1 MKNWKLILSIF
12 IPVVL
17 IIGFMFFLAQDSDIA
32 KAIKELNESTNT
44 EQVKNT
50 YDKYKNVLTI
60 INNKGEKEVDENFLK
75 FVREKLTSLNLS
87 EDEIDICKSWLPPA
101 PTSLNLIIVPDL
113 SRRIIDEINNPDQ
126 IKNDTILLNHIW
138 TAFENHTRLKMNT
151 KDRLIVDVTDEG
163 QASGQFRTLANNLI
177 FDLSEHNRGQINR
190 LYFTDEVRNRYTNS
204 IAKLYALGKENPLGG
219 DYWNYFRRNLSR
231 HIKKPTLFDNYRN
244 VLIIITDGY
253 LEAEHRLY
261 TGDWRTRNAVAN
273 RIKQGNPIEETVL
286 NRIKIPDIA
295 QKFPTLEILILEVN
309 ERKRRSPQEPNDP
322 GTTEDY
328 DILQIL
334 WTDWFKRLEIKNVND
349 NFFIHRNDATQLTKN
364 EIDKFLNK

>member
-1 MKNWKLILSIF
+1 
-12 IPVVL
+12 
-17 IIGFMFFLAQDSDIA
+17 
-32 KAIKELNESTNT
+32 
-44 EQVKNT
+44 
-50 YDKYKNVLTI
+50 
-60 INNKGEKEVDENFLK
+60 
-75 FVREKLTSLNLS
+75 
-87 EDEIDICKSWLPPA
+87 
-101 PTSLNLIIVPDL
+101 
-113 SRRIIDEINNPDQ
+113 
-126 IKNDTILLNHIW
+126 
-138 TAFENHTRLKMNT
+138 MNT

-190 LYFTDEVRNRYTNS
+190 LYFTDEVQNRYTNS

-244 VLIIITDGY
+244 ALIIITDGY

-261 TGDWRTRNAVAN
+261 TGDWRTRNAIAN

-286 NRIKIPDIA
+286 NRIKIPEIA
-295 QKFPTLEILILEVN
+295 QKFPTLEVLILEVN

-334 WTDWFKRLEIKNVND
+334 WSDWFRRLEIKNVND

-364 EIDKFLNK
+364 EIDKFLSK